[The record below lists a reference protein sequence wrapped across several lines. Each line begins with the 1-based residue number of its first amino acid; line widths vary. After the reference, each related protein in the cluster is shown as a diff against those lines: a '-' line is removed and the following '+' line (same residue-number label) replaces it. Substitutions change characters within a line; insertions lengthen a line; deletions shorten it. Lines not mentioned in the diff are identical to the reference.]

1 MSKFMSVLE
10 KIRVVEKANDENS
23 NSSNATENQIIHQ
36 AASQKI
42 DNNKEQQETNV
53 KSFKAPIKSNN
64 TSLQDKSRY
73 EKNKT
78 IDEIYSAYDLE
89 NGNLNTI
96 FMLGNFINALPENL
110 PYAVKKSSV
119 MSIINASN
127 TNLNELINDGEK
139 RLKVLGQF
147 ANDYSAAVN
156 NIILRNKEEIKKLK
170 QMIEYYEAEIQIKE
184 TMLDEQNNIIKYE
197 TQRINNIISFFR
209 KEE

>member
-1 MSKFMSVLE
+1 MSVLE

-23 NSSNATENQIIHQ
+23 NSSNVAEKRIIHQ
-36 AASQKI
+36 TASKKI
-42 DNNKEQQETNV
+42 DNDKQQETNV
-53 KSFKAPIKSNN
+53 KSFKTPSKTNSTPI
-64 TSLQDKSRY
+64 QDKPRY

-89 NGNLNTI
+89 NSNMNTI

-139 RLKVLGQF
+139 RLKILSQF
-147 ANDYSAAVN
+147 ANDYSAAVSS
-156 NIILRNKEEIKKLK
+156 IMLRNKEEIKKLK
-170 QMIEYYEAEIQIKE
+170 QMIEYYESEIQIKE